1 MQSRA
6 VVLMFSAAAAV
17 AGCAAVQPVSAPRPS
32 TPAIQVPFYAQDVDQ
47 CGPAALAMVLAW
59 SGVNVSPPDLAREVF
74 TPKRRGSLQPDLV
87 TASRRHG
94 RIAYPIH
101 GRDELF
107 AEIDAGHPVV
117 VLQNIAFS
125 WAPRWHY
132 AVAIGHDASDATVT
146 LHSGDRAGVALSE
159 KTFFNTWERAGSWG
173 LVTLPPDRLPANL
186 DETRWLEAVIGLE
199 RAGRSEEAIVAY
211 RRAAERWPLS
221 LAARIG
227 WANAAYAAGDL
238 RESETALHDAL
249 RCRPDSAVAWNN
261 LAHVLGMS
269 GRKDEAL
276 AAAHRAI
283 EIGGPDVGIYRET
296 LAEIEAR

>member
-6 VVLMFSAAAAV
+6 VVLIFSAAAAV
-17 AGCAAVQPVSAPRPS
+17 AGCATVQPVSDPGHA
-32 TPAIQVPFYAQDVDQ
+32 TTTIQVPFYAQDVDQ
-47 CGPAALAMVLAW
+47 CGPAALAMALAW
-59 SGVNVSPPDLAREVF
+59 SGVDISPPELASEVF
-74 TPKRRGSLQPDLV
+74 APKRRGSLQPDLV
-87 TASRRHG
+87 TAARRHG

-117 VLQNIAFS
+117 VLQNLAFS

-146 LHSGDRAGVALSE
+146 LHSGDRAGIALSE
-159 KTFFNTWERAGSWG
+159 RTFFSTWDRAGSWG
-173 LVTLPPDRLPANL
+173 LVTLPPDRFPASL
-186 DETRWLEAVIGLE
+186 DEARWLEAAIGLE
-199 RAGRSEEAIVAY
+199 RAGRNGEAIVAY
-211 RRAAERWPLS
+211 RRAAKRWPSS

-238 RESETALHDAL
+238 HESETALRDAL

-269 GRKDEAL
+269 GRKEEAL

-283 EIGGPDVGIYRET
+283 EIGGPDIGIYRET
-296 LAEIEAR
+296 LIEIEGR